1 MIPNTSIKKFYKKK
15 KGLFAN
21 TFYLFIQQGYQ
32 YLLPL
37 ISLPYL
43 IRVFGIEKYGML
55 MFVQAFVLYF
65 SMVID
70 YGFLYTGTKSIAIN
84 ANDPKKTSEIFS
96 AIMTTKLIFFFLSFF
111 VFLILIF
118 SIDFFK
124 DNHSLYIITFAQLFG
139 LAINP
144 VWLFQ
149 GIQKMKYIAL
159 PNLIV
164 FCLIISLMFIF
175 VRQPSD
181 IFLFQLIVAGANLI
195 GGMISLY
202 IAFRIIGLKFLKPD
216 IKNILLE
223 IKTGFHI
230 FSVTLWGSIFV
241 NSITF
246 FLGLFCGNTYVGY
259 YKPAETLMRGITT
272 IFYPVR
278 NALFPYI
285 ASVSAKAP
293 SVGKKLIKKYSL
305 YITLAAI
312 LPSLITFIFPET
324 ILKLVTGNV
333 YAASSFLIR
342 ILSFWM
348 IITVIGNNFFTLGI
362 ITFDLVKKLNL
373 FTIIS
378 AILHGILSIIL
389 IQAYKHIGAAIVLLS
404 WDFTAMLFVI
414 YIFTKRNVP
423 NAAK

>member
-1 MIPNTSIKKFYKKK
+1 MAPTTTISKFYKKK

-37 ISLPYL
+37 ITLPYL

-55 MFVQAFVLYF
+55 MFVQAFVMYF

-70 YGFLYTGTKSIAIN
+70 YGFLYTGTKSIAIH
-84 ANDPKKTSEIFS
+84 AHDKEKTSEIFS
-96 AIMTTKLIFFFLSFF
+96 SILTTKLLFFFASFF

-124 DNHSLYIITFAQLFG
+124 GNHSLYIITFAQLFG
-139 LAINP
+139 LALNP

-149 GIQKMKYIAL
+149 GIQKMKYIAFS
-159 PNLIV
+159 NLIV
-164 FCLIISLMFIF
+164 FCFIIILMFLFVKHPSDLILFQIIVACANFIGGLISLFIVF
-175 VRQPSD
+175 RM
-181 IFLFQLIVAGANLI
+181 IGITFQI
-195 GGMISLY
+195 
-202 IAFRIIGLKFLKPD
+202 PD
-216 IKNILLE
+216 IRHILLE
-223 IKTGFHI
+223 IKNGFHI
-230 FSVTLWGSIFV
+230 FNVTLWGSILV

-246 FLGLFCGNTYVGY
+246 FLGVFCGNTYVGY

-272 IFYPVR
+272 IFYPIR

-285 ASVSAKAP
+285 AAISAKAP
-293 SVGKKLIKKYSL
+293 SVGRKLIKKYSL
-305 YITLAAI
+305 YITLASIIPSIITFFYPDTI
-312 LPSLITFIFPET
+312 LNLITGETFIDSSLI
-324 ILKLVTGNV
+324 
-333 YAASSFLIR
+333 IR
-342 ILSFWM
+342 LFSFWM

-378 AILHGILSIIL
+378 AIIHAVISIIL
-389 IQAYKHIGAAIVLLS
+389 IQAFRHIGAAIALIS
-404 WDFTAMLFVI
+404 WDYTAMLFII

-423 NAAK
+423 YDTK

>member
-1 MIPNTSIKKFYKKK
+1 MTQIASIKKFYKKK

-21 TFYLFIQQGYQ
+21 IFYLFIQQGYQ

-37 ISLPYL
+37 ITLPYL
-43 IRVFGIEKYGML
+43 IRVFGVEQYGML

-70 YGFLYTGTKSIAIN
+70 YGFLYTGTKAIAIHVS
-84 ANDPKKTSEIFS
+84 DKEKISEIFS
-96 AIMTTKLIFFFLSFF
+96 SIITTKLLFFFVSFF

-118 SIDFFK
+118 SINFFNG
-124 DNHSLYIITFAQLFG
+124 NHSLYIITFAQLFG

-149 GIQKMKYIAL
+149 GIQKMKFIAF

-164 FCLIISLMFIF
+164 FCFIICLMFLF
-175 VRQPSD
+175 VKQPSD
-181 IFLFQLIVAGANLI
+181 IFLFQLIVACANLL
-195 GGMISLY
+195 GGLISLF
-202 IAFRIIGLKFLKPD
+202 IVFRIIGLKFHKPD

-230 FSVTLWGSIFV
+230 FNVTLWGSIFV

-246 FLGLFCGNTYVGY
+246 FLGIFCGNIYVGY

-285 ASVSAKAP
+285 AAISAKAP
-293 SVGKKLIKKYSL
+293 SVGRKLINKYSF

-312 LPSLITFIFPET
+312 FPCLITFIYPDT
-324 ILKLVTGNV
+324 ILNFITGKTFID
-333 YAASSFLIR
+333 ASLIIR
-342 ILSFWM
+342 MFSFWM
-348 IITVIGNNFFTLGI
+348 MITIIGNNFFTLGI

-378 AILHGILSIIL
+378 AIVHVIISIIL
-389 IQAYKHIGAAIVLLS
+389 IQAFRHIGAAIILIS
-404 WDFTAMLFVI
+404 WDFTSMLYIF

-423 NAAK
+423 NATK

>member
-1 MIPNTSIKKFYKKK
+1 VIPNTSIKKFYKKK

-37 ISLPYL
+37 LTLPYL

-55 MFVQAFVLYF
+55 MFIQAFVLYF

-70 YGFLYTGTKSIAIN
+70 YGFLYTGTRSIAIH
-84 ANDPKKTSEIFS
+84 ANDKKKTSEIFS
-96 AIMTTKLIFFFLSFF
+96 SIMITKLLFFLVSFIIF
-111 VFLILIF
+111 IILIF

-124 DNHSLYIITFAQLFG
+124 SDRSLYIITFAQLFG

-149 GIQKMKYIAL
+149 GIQKMKYIAF

-164 FCLIISLMFIF
+164 FCFIIILMFLF
-175 VRQPSD
+175 VRHPSD
-181 IFLFQLIVAGANLI
+181 LFLFQLIVACANLL
-195 GGMISLY
+195 GGVISLF
-202 IAFRIIGLKFLKPD
+202 IVFRMIGLKFYKPE
-216 IKNILLE
+216 IKNILQE
-223 IKTGFHI
+223 IKNGFHL
-230 FSVTLWGSIFV
+230 FNVTFWGSIFV

-246 FLGLFCGNTYVGY
+246 LLGIFCGNTYVGY

-285 ASVSAKAP
+285 AAISAKAP
-293 SVGKKLIKKYSL
+293 SVGKKLIRKYSF

-312 LPSLITFIFPET
+312 IPSLITFIFPDT
-324 ILKLVTGNV
+324 ILKLITGNIF
-333 YAASSFLIR
+333 ATSSLLIR
-342 ILSFWM
+342 IFSFWM
-348 IITVIGNNFFTLGI
+348 LITVIGNNFFTLGI
-362 ITFDLVKKLNL
+362 ITFDLVKRLNL
-373 FTIIS
+373 FTVIS
-378 AILHGILSIIL
+378 AILHIIISIIL
-389 IQAYKHIGAAIVLLS
+389 LPVYKHIGAAIVLIS

-414 YIFTKRNVP
+414 YIFTKRNVS
-423 NAAK
+423 NASK